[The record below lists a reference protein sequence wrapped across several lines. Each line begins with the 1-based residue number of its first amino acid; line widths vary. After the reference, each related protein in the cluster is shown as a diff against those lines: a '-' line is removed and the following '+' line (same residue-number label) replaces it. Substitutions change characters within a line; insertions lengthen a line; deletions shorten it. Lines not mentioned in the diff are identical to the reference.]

1 MKNETKAKVITAVA
15 VILVSAIIMLI
26 PQLIHT
32 GFQFAAVDWQGVVA
46 KSLMVDASVYLAF
59 LYASQN
65 KDKAED
71 NN

>member
-1 MKNETKAKVITAVA
+1 MKNETIKKVITAVS

-26 PQLIHT
+26 PELIHT

-46 KSLMVDASVYLAF
+46 RSLTIDATVYAAF
-59 LYASQN
+59 ACVAAKN
-65 KDKAED
+65 ARE